1 MTTPIKDTSDS
12 DTHCSHCITYEGLL
26 YSTLDRTS
34 PDDVV
39 LGTQSEFLE
48 LPNGW
53 NVAKWSEGLV
63 HNVIAKY
70 PWGTHCLVLSSGSA
84 YYTALA
90 ETTQANGSPGDKFN
104 SSQGLLA
111 LSGMWEAKD
120 FTDCEVVC
128 HGGSVR
134 CHRAVLAQ
142 ASPVFKQ
149 MLCGEMV
156 EAKTQRIPLES
167 VDMEV
172 VLALLNFAYT
182 GKVTCDPVHFPALTK
197 LSDQKGQRTVQGS
210 VAIRARAKTSCH
222 AGKIDLTRAH
232 ESSIHGG
239 AKSLRTGAADTERD
253 ETQAEDEASRAPA
266 AVPKSP
272 PRRPQAAAPQA
283 AVPQAAAPQVKWQRM
298 ESRTQAGVYYYWD
311 PVSGQTMADP
321 PPPWEKKQS
330 RTRPDIVYW
339 WNSQTNLT
347 SAEKP
352 VV

>member
-104 SSQGLLA
+104 SSQGLLVVDGLRFKPYTKHLRVLIYAPSSILERGYCQQA

-197 LSDQKGQRTVQGS
+197 LSDFYQM
-210 VAIRARAKTSCH
+210 
-222 AGKIDLTRAH
+222 
-232 ESSIHGG
+232 SIF
-239 AKSLRTGAADTERD
+239 TE
-253 ETQAEDEASRAPA
+253 
-266 AVPKSP
+266 VLC
-272 PRRPQAAAPQA
+272 
-283 AVPQAAAPQVKWQRM
+283 QRM
-298 ESRTQAGVYYYWD
+298 LETLDTDTMVPTARVLRSMRDRPRIAPYWSQLARKARQSTELTASLMLGV
-311 PVSGQTMADP
+311 
-321 PPPWEKKQS
+321 
-330 RTRPDIVYW
+330 
-339 WNSQTNLT
+339 
-347 SAEKP
+347 
-352 VV
+352 